1 MNIIKNGLIG
11 YGLSALL
18 CLCVIGAVLVA
29 PAAATGSTSVT
40 VTKYCDNNYSA
51 VDDSETI
58 SWSDMRTSYTNVV
71 STGDI
76 YMQGPVFE
84 DEWIAAGLNVNDYN
98 VWDEDEE
105 GVNLVSY
112 GGHNG
117 TSVSDLVDEVGGMN
131 AGDEIAIRSVGGSK
145 TYSSWLNGSHINTPG
160 SSLGDLVLTWYDSV
174 DGNVPT
180 WDNGM
185 RLFFYTSG
193 EGNFTNW
200 DMHESLP
207 SWYWKY
213 YGSQYPSAK
222 GLSVKQVNT
231 IDIYPAHRYDF
242 ATGGDTVEYAYE
254 GEVGASPAVNEP
266 TGAVNTSQIAADDN
280 DPETTASATD
290 VKFAAQRFVF
300 DRSDEAAD
308 IEKLA
313 FTWDGTSSHDDGS
326 ADQGATT
333 YIWKDGTG
341 YEALTGDITSDI
353 SDYVVNGD
361 VTVLVKQNAAQYYD
375 DDDEESKCSRLS
387 TDYVKLVVTHHHSN

>member
-1 MNIIKNGLIG
+1 MNIKKNGLIG

-58 SWSDMRTSYTNVV
+58 GWSNMTTDYDNVV

-84 DEWIAAGLNVNDYN
+84 DEWIAAGLSVFDYN

-117 TSVSDLVDEVGGMN
+117 TSISDLVDEVGGMN

-145 TYSSWLNGSHINTPG
+145 TYSSWFNGSHINNPG

-174 DGNVPT
+174 DGNVPS

-200 DMHESLP
+200 DMYESLP

-242 ATGGDTVEYAYE
+242 ATGGDTVESAYE

-266 TGAVNTSQIAADDN
+266 SDTTVTTSNIATDN
-280 DPETTASATD
+280 NVFETTATD
-290 VKFAAQRFVF
+290 TDGKFAAQRFVF
-300 DRSDEAAD
+300 DLSEAAGD

-361 VTVLVKQNAAQYYD
+361 VTVLVKQNTASD
-375 DDDEESKCSRLS
+375 GEDESHLS

>member
-1 MNIIKNGLIG
+1 MNIIKNGLFG

-29 PAAATGSTSVT
+29 PAAATGSTDVT

-145 TYSSWLNGSHINTPG
+145 TYSSWFNGSHINNPG

-185 RLFFYTSG
+185 RLFFYTSS

-200 DMHESLP
+200 DMYESLP

-242 ATGGDTVEYAYE
+242 ATGGDTVESVYDMDTE
-254 GEVGASPAVNEP
+254 ITSPTDLAK
-266 TGAVNTSQIAADDN
+266 IAADDA
-280 DPETTASATD
+280 DPYPTETEVD
-290 VKFAAQRFVF
+290 EEKAAQHFVF
-300 DRSDEAAD
+300 DLSEDAAD

-361 VTVLVKQNAAQYYD
+361 VTVLVEQNTASDGVDKSY
-375 DDDEESKCSRLS
+375 LS

>member
-1 MNIIKNGLIG
+1 MNIKKNGLIG

-58 SWSDMRTSYTNVV
+58 SWTDMRDNFTHVV
-71 STGDI
+71 SDGDI

-84 DEWIAAGLNVNDYN
+84 NEWIAAGFNASDYN

-145 TYSSWLNGSHINTPG
+145 TYSSWFNGSHINSPG
-160 SSLGDLVLTWYDSV
+160 DNLGDLVLTWYDSV

-180 WDNGM
+180 WDDGM
-185 RLFFYTSG
+185 RLYFYDSG
-193 EGNFTNW
+193 ESNFTNW
-200 DMHESLP
+200 DMYESLP

-242 ATGGDTVEYAYE
+242 ATGGDTVESAYSMDTE
-254 GEVGASPAVNEP
+254 I
-266 TGAVNTSQIAADDN
+266 TGATDLAKIAADDA
-280 DPETTASATD
+280 DSYPTETEVD
-290 VKFAAQRFVF
+290 EEKAAQHFVF
-300 DRSDEAAD
+300 DLSEDSGD

-361 VTVLVKQNAAQYYD
+361 VTVLVEQNTASDGFDKSY
-375 DDDEESKCSRLS
+375 LS